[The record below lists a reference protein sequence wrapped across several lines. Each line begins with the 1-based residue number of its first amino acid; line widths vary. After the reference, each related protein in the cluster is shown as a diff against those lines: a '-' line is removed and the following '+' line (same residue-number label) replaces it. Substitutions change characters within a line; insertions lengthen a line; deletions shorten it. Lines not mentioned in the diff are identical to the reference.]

1 MSWAHGAGRR
11 RWARR
16 ACAWALLA
24 SLVAC
29 GPPDASAPTLTLAG
43 WVDGAVVMDPHVTL
57 TVSAT
62 DDRGVV
68 AVSFVTDRGASGPC
82 PPTGGESY
90 ACGPVPL
97 DLGDTTVTITA
108 ADRAGNWGSLSVVLR
123 HEPASDTRPPELS
136 LSGASDGEV
145 VTREAIT
152 LTATATDDVGIAVVR
167 FATDHGAA
175 GACGPP
181 AGDAYPCGPI
191 PLPLGDTTVTV
202 EAEDAA
208 GNVTRASLRLRRE
221 AAEPP
226 PPDTTPPTLT
236 VEGIVDGQVVTTPE
250 ITVTARATDDVMVAQ
265 VRFATDQGASGPCGP
280 PLLDAY
286 PCGPIPLPLGATV
299 VTVTAQDAAG
309 NAASVAF
316 GVTREP
322 LPGGASAFDIEIV
335 FFDHAFE
342 PNQMAAFEIAA
353 DRWAS
358 VIVGDLADVTVNLA
372 TGQSCGLGEPGFS
385 GTVDDVLVFV
395 TSFEDGVGGVLAMAG
410 PCQIRWSGEDAGT
423 SLIGFMSFDTL
434 DLPGLEASG
443 QLVDVIVHEM
453 GHVLG
458 FGTLWEFAPYHDLLD
473 YLPNDGSTD
482 CRNATGYFIPPQY
495 TGVSGV
501 AAWHELGG
509 AGAVPVE
516 DEGGPGT
523 RCGHWDE
530 ATFGHELMT
539 GYLNAGVANP
549 LSRLSVRSL
558 QDLGFTVAADAADA
572 YELPSGVGP
581 SAVGALDLGAAE
593 VLLAPRGAIDA
604 DTGEVLPLPRDDR

>member
-1 MSWAHGAGRR
+1 MPWTVGEGRL
-11 RWARR
+11 RWACR

-29 GPPDASAPTLTLAG
+29 GPPDSSAPTLTLAG
-43 WVDGAVVMDPHVTL
+43 WVDGRVVVDPHVTL

-68 AVSFVTDRGASGPC
+68 AVSFATDRGASGPC
-82 PPTGGESY
+82 PPTGAESY

-108 ADRAGNWGSLSVVLR
+108 ADRAGNWGSVSVVLR
-123 HEPASDTRPPELS
+123 YEPASDTRPPDVS

-145 VTREAIT
+145 VTRETIT
-152 LTATATDDVGIAVVR
+152 LTVMATDDVGVASVR

-175 GACGPP
+175 GTCGPP

-208 GNVTRASLRLRRE
+208 GNVARASLRVRRE

-236 VEGIVDGQVVTTPE
+236 VEGIEDGEVVTTPE
-250 ITVTARATDDVMVAQ
+250 ITVTARVTDDVAVAQ
-265 VRFATDQGASGPCGP
+265 VRFATDHGAVGSCGP
-280 PLLDAY
+280 PHLDAY
-286 PCGPIPLPLGATV
+286 PCGPIPLPLGDTLI
-299 VTVTAQDAAG
+299 TVTARDAAG
-309 NAASVAF
+309 NTASVEFA
-316 GVTREP
+316 VTREP
-322 LPGGASAFDIEIV
+322 LPAGPSAFDVELV
-335 FFDHAFE
+335 FFDHAFL
-342 PNQMAAFEIAA
+342 PGQMAAFEAAA

-358 VIVGDLADVTVNLA
+358 VIVGDLADVTVDLA
-372 TGQSCGLGEPGFS
+372 AGQACGRGEPGFS
-385 GTVDDVLVFV
+385 GTIDDVLVFV

-410 PCQIRWSGEDAGT
+410 PCRIRAPGEDAGT
-423 SLIGFMSFDTL
+423 SLIGFMSFDAL

-443 QLVDVIVHEM
+443 QLVDVVVHEM

-495 TGVSGV
+495 TGAAGV
-501 AAWHELGG
+501 AAWHDLGG
-509 AGAVPVE
+509 TDAVPVE

-530 ATFGHELMT
+530 ETFGHELMT
-539 GYLNAGVANP
+539 GYLNTGVANP

-558 QDLGFTVAADAADA
+558 QDLGYTVDAEAADPYA
-572 YELPSGVGP
+572 LPSGVGP
-581 SAVGALDLGAAE
+581 SALGTLDIGAAE
-593 VLLAPRGAIDA
+593 VLLAPRGAIDV
-604 DTGEVLPLPRDDR
+604 DTGEVRPLPADDR